1 MATDVQSTEVASRQG
16 ATARLSSSR
25 SIAPVCVLVLALAL
39 ALLPFV
45 ALQAQTLWRRPHYQ
59 FFPLVPLGAAL
70 LASGE
75 CRRLGPLRPG
85 SRRGVALLV
94 IASWMLLALASFL
107 FSPWL
112 GSVAAL
118 AMLAAV
124 ITAIGGGPLLRC
136 LLPAWIFLGLAV
148 GLPLNFDQALISRLQ
163 AVTSRIGSLALD
175 ALGVFHVME
184 GNVVRVSGRDFG
196 VEEAC
201 SGIYSLFSVLFCILF
216 FVLWARRP
224 PIGAILTMVAGASW
238 VLAGNIVRVVAV
250 VYLETRWG
258 VDVGR
263 GWRHDLLSLVV
274 FIATLGLI
282 ASTDCLLYFLPA
294 SVRFWRARWA
304 DWGDRTA
311 TWMVPDPDPRS
322 ALDLGAPTRLPG
334 LRETWLGS
342 WTVAVSFGFV
352 GLVQVVGWMVVP
364 PRQNGTD
371 ARFANP
377 WSGSVNASSLQA
389 LKPDALP
396 ARSGN
401 FRREDFKTET
411 RWAGSSLGEMSR
423 YWRYQFRDSSAIV
436 SVDFPFN
443 GWHELPNCYLGQG
456 WALVERKSDP
466 DEAAGEGGRLP
477 VVVAKLA
484 KEPGR
489 HGYLLFCLFDERGNS
504 VEPVGQD
511 YGGLLRHRFAFW
523 LNLWDGRGKRG
534 GASPGSVLLWSY
546 QVQLFI
552 ESEYPLTAA
561 EQDEARAFFRELL
574 PAIRRQGPGAGGRG
588 S

>member
-1 MATDVQSTEVASRQG
+1 MASDVQSTEVASRQG

-25 SIAPVCVLVLALAL
+25 SIAPVCVLVLAL
-39 ALLPFV
+39 LPSV
-45 ALQAQTLWRRPHYQ
+45 ALQAQMLWRRPHYQ

-118 AMLAAV
+118 AMLAAA
-124 ITAIGGGPLLRC
+124 ITAIGGVPLLRC
-136 LLPAWIFLGLAV
+136 LLPAWTFLGLAV
-148 GLPLNFDQALISRLQ
+148 GLPLNFDQELISRLQ
-163 AVTSRIGSLALD
+163 AMTSRIGSLALD

-201 SGIYSLFSVLFCILF
+201 SGIYSLFSVLFLTLF

-224 PIGAILTMVAGASW
+224 PLGAILTMVAGACW

-294 SVRFWRARWA
+294 SVRFWRVLGRL
-304 DWGDRTA
+304 GGSDRD
-311 TWMVPDPDPRS
+311 MDGSRPRPS
-322 ALDLGAPTRLPG
+322 IGPRPRRTHSPAG
-334 LRETWLGS
+334 
-342 WTVAVSFGFV
+342 
-352 GLVQVVGWMVVP
+352 P
-364 PRQNGTD
+364 PRDLAGLMD
-371 ARFANP
+371 
-377 WSGSVNASSLQA
+377 
-389 LKPDALP
+389 
-396 ARSGN
+396 
-401 FRREDFKTET
+401 RR
-411 RWAGSSLGEMSR
+411 GELR
-423 YWRYQFRDSSAIV
+423 V
-436 SVDFPFN
+436 
-443 GWHELPNCYLGQG
+443 
-456 WALVERKSDP
+456 
-466 DEAAGEGGRLP
+466 
-477 VVVAKLA
+477 
-484 KEPGR
+484 
-489 HGYLLFCLFDERGNS
+489 RG
-504 VEPVGQD
+504 V
-511 YGGLLRHRFAFW
+511 
-523 LNLWDGRGKRG
+523 
-534 GASPGSVLLWSY
+534 
-546 QVQLFI
+546 
-552 ESEYPLTAA
+552 
-561 EQDEARAFFRELL
+561 
-574 PAIRRQGPGAGGRG
+574 GAGGGVDGRAAPAKRDRRPVRQPLVRFG
-588 S
+588 ERQQPPGAEARRPAGPFGEL

>member
-25 SIAPVCVLVLALAL
+25 SIAPVCVLVLAL
-39 ALLPFV
+39 LPFV
-45 ALQAQTLWRRPHYQ
+45 ALQAQMLWRRPHYQ

-118 AMLAAV
+118 AMLVAV

-148 GLPLNFDQALISRLQ
+148 GLPLNFDQGLISRLQ
-163 AVTSRIGSLALD
+163 AITSWIGSLALD

-201 SGIYSLFSVLFCILF
+201 SGIYSLFSVLFCTLF

-274 FIATLGLI
+274 FIATLGLV

-294 SVRFWRARWA
+294 SVRFWRACWA
-304 DWGDRTA
+304 DWGGRTA

-436 SVDFPFN
+436 SVDFPFD

-466 DEAAGEGGRLP
+466 DEAAGEGGRQP
-477 VVVAKLA
+477 VMVAKLA

-552 ESEYPLTAA
+552 ESEYLLTAA